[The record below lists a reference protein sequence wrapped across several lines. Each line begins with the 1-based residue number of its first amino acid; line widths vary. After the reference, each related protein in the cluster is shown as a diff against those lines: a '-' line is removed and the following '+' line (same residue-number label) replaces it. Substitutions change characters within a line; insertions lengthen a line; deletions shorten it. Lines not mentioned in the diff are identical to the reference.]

1 MLRRPATAI
10 TLTTEDIA
18 IYEDSRAREALM
30 REQEAQAQAQNARN
44 GKIQNQDPKAALK
57 GQYAD
62 SRRPSEPKTAAER
75 LGLVGGTSRG

>member
-1 MLRRPATAI
+1 
-10 TLTTEDIA
+10 
-18 IYEDSRAREALM
+18 M